1 MVFNSIEFFLFFT
14 VFFLFYWFVFKEL
27 WIQNLFILL
36 ASCVFYAWWD
46 WRFLSLILG
55 TSFINFIL
63 GKAIDKT
70 NDEKKKGLLVTFGIL
85 VCLGSLLFFK
95 YYNFFVISF
104 TQAFSLLNIRL
115 NPHTLNLILPLG
127 ISFYTFRSISYLL
140 DIYNEKIKPANNLI
154 IFSNYISF
162 FPTLLAGPIDRA
174 KSFIP
179 QLEKARVFKYAEASE
194 GLRQILWGLF
204 KKVVIADSCAVT
216 TDIIFGQYQMN
227 PGSTLVLGSFMY
239 IIQVYADFSGYS
251 DMAIG
256 FSRLLGFKI
265 TRNFNFPFFAQ
276 NIAEFWQ
283 RWHISLTTWMT
294 DYVYT
299 PLSFAFR
306 NLKKAGTILAILVN
320 FILVGFWHG
329 ANWTFIAF
337 GFLQGCYFIPLV
349 ITGGLSKKRN
359 TGTSKLLP
367 SVRESINMICTFA
380 LVMFTSVLFRANDL
394 SQAKLYYSKMFSSSL
409 FRLPHFTGMVNAG
422 IVLILIVFFMCI
434 EWLGKTGDF
443 ALSQVDKKFGRP
455 QRWIFYFLIILT
467 IVFYSETN
475 EMPFIYSKF

>member
-204 KKVVIADSCAVT
+204 KK
-216 TDIIFGQYQMN
+216 
-227 PGSTLVLGSFMY
+227 
-239 IIQVYADFSGYS
+239 
-251 DMAIG
+251 
-256 FSRLLGFKI
+256 
-265 TRNFNFPFFAQ
+265 
-276 NIAEFWQ
+276 
-283 RWHISLTTWMT
+283 
-294 DYVYT
+294 
-299 PLSFAFR
+299 
-306 NLKKAGTILAILVN
+306 
-320 FILVGFWHG
+320 
-329 ANWTFIAF
+329 
-337 GFLQGCYFIPLV
+337 
-349 ITGGLSKKRN
+349 
-359 TGTSKLLP
+359 
-367 SVRESINMICTFA
+367 
-380 LVMFTSVLFRANDL
+380 
-394 SQAKLYYSKMFSSSL
+394 
-409 FRLPHFTGMVNAG
+409 
-422 IVLILIVFFMCI
+422 
-434 EWLGKTGDF
+434 
-443 ALSQVDKKFGRP
+443 
-455 QRWIFYFLIILT
+455 
-467 IVFYSETN
+467 
-475 EMPFIYSKF
+475 